1 MTARRV
7 VVNTEI
13 RVGVEVVAIYDGT
26 TDEVSLSSID
36 IMSGDPLAVVNEYT
50 RWNPAC
56 LSSCERVHLEQLARD
71 KAVADVADELT
82 KENFRAYFA
91 RKVERENRQQEK
103 IATIDSRAEEE
114 KVNELISWINAGAF
128 HA

>member
-91 RKVERENRQQEK
+91 RKVERENRLQEK
-103 IATIDSRAEEE
+103 MATIDSRAEEE